1 MNERGRPSPKNA
13 PATARTISASA
24 ASPATGSGGA
34 ELLLR
39 AEALDKSF
47 FDVDREV
54 SVLRGLEMEVRT
66 GEEIAIV
73 GQSGVGKSTLL
84 HVLGSLETPT
94 AGKVYFEGQDL
105 FALGERA
112 MAEFRNLKLGFVF
125 QFHYLL
131 ADFTALE
138 NVMMPALIARMAE
151 HEATR
156 RAGEVLELVGLADK
170 LHRRPA
176 ELSGGEQ
183 QRVAV
188 ARAVVLR
195 PRLVLA
201 DEPTGNLDPQTADEV
216 HQLFH
221 LLNRQ
226 LGITLVIATH
236 NEPLMRS
243 MGRALRLRE
252 GRLFEERG

>member
-1 MNERGRPSPKNA
+1 MNERGGSSTPF
-13 PATARTISASA
+13 A
-24 ASPATGSGGA
+24 AAAAAASGGA
-34 ELLLR
+34 ELLLK
-39 AEALDKSF
+39 AEGLDKSF
-47 FDVDREV
+47 FDAGLEV
-54 SVLRGLEMEVRT
+54 RVLRALELEVRT

-73 GQSGVGKSTLL
+73 GQSGTGKSTLL

-112 MAEFRNLKLGFVF
+112 LAEFRNLKLGFVF

-138 NVMMPALIARMAE
+138 NVMMPALIARKTE
-151 HEATR
+151 QEAAR
-156 RAGEVLELVGLADK
+156 RAAEVLELVGLADK
-170 LHRRPA
+170 LRRRPA

-188 ARAVVLR
+188 ARAVVLH

-236 NEPLMRS
+236 NESLTRS
-243 MGRALRLRE
+243 MGRALRMRE
-252 GRLFEERG
+252 GHLIEERG

>member
-1 MNERGRPSPKNA
+1 MSKG
-13 PATARTISASA
+13 
-24 ASPATGSGGA
+24 ASPASAPGA
-34 ELLLR
+34 QRAAVLLR
-39 AEALDKSF
+39 AEKLDKSF
-47 FDVDREV
+47 YDAGREIH
-54 SVLRGLEMEVRT
+54 VLRGLEVEVHA

-84 HVLGSLETPT
+84 HILGSLEQPS

-105 FALGERA
+105 FALSERA
-112 MAEFRNLKLGFVF
+112 LAEFRNLKLGFVF

-131 ADFTALE
+131 ADFSALE

-151 HEATR
+151 REAER
-156 RAGEVLELVGLADK
+156 RAGEMLELVGLGDK

-221 LLNRQ
+221 LLNRE
-226 LGITLVIATH
+226 LGITLVVATH
-236 NEPLMRS
+236 NERLTRS
-243 MGRALRLRE
+243 MGRALRLRD

>member
-1 MNERGRPSPKNA
+1 MSER
-13 PATARTISASA
+13 SASGPA
-24 ASPATGSGGA
+24 AAAVRAPRAAGTEVLLKA
-34 ELLLR
+34 EELS
-39 AEALDKSF
+39 KSF
-47 FDVDREV
+47 FDAGREV
-54 SVLRGLEMEVRT
+54 RVLRGLEFEVRA
-66 GEEIAIV
+66 GEEVAIV
-73 GQSGVGKSTLL
+73 GQSGTGKSTLL

-94 AGKVYFEGQDL
+94 AGKVYFEGRDL
-105 FALGERA
+105 FALGERGL
-112 MAEFRNLKLGFVF
+112 AEFRNLKLGFVF

-151 HEATR
+151 PEAAR
-156 RAGEVLELVGLADK
+156 RAGEVLELGGLADK
-170 LHRRPA
+170 FGRRPA

-201 DEPTGNLDPQTADEV
+201 DEPTGNLDPHTADEV

-236 NEPLMRS
+236 NEALTRS
-243 MGRALRLRE
+243 MGRALRMRE
-252 GRLFEERG
+252 GRLVEERA